1 MSNTLLEFKNLVTE
15 FHTEG
20 TTVKAVNDISFTL
33 NKGETVGIVGES
45 GSGKSVTSLS
55 AMRLIPSPPGIISGG
70 SIIFHKKNKEKVD
83 LLKISE
89 DQMRSYRGND
99 LAMIF
104 QEPMTSLNPVFTCGD
119 QVLEAIV
126 LHQKLNKKKAKK
138 LTIELFKK
146 VQLPDPERIFN
157 TYPHQISG
165 GQKQRV
171 MIAMAMSCEPSVLIA
186 DEPTTALDVTVQKT
200 ILQLMQ
206 ELQREKDM
214 GILFITHDLGVIA
227 ELADKVVVMYKGKIV
242 EQGNVWEIFTNP
254 KHPYTKGLLACRP
267 PLNKR
272 YTFLPTVK
280 DFMQV
285 DENGKIIDTN
295 ISVEDFT
302 KDLEISSAEREKKQ
316 KILFEKDPV
325 LQIKNLKTYFPIS
338 NSTKIPFTLQLGL
351 FGKEQK
357 VKLGKPIIIAISLFL
372 AFLLTSI
379 LYGVLMLFG
388 FSINNLINDLIAGA
402 VNGGVTVLLD
412 VGFILDLLTL
422 IVVFSGA
429 GILYSF
435 VFKSSRSSLE
445 KGLNIRSKSNVK
457 AVDKVSFDVYP
468 GETLGLVGE
477 SGCGKTTIGR
487 TILRLEEPTEGEMV
501 YKGIDIAKMKANEL
515 REFRKEV
522 QIIFQDPYSS
532 LNPRMTIGNAIMEPM
547 QVHNI
552 LENDEQRKKRVEEL
566 LVRVNLDPTH
576 FYRYPH
582 EFSGGQRQRIGIARA
597 LAVNPK
603 FIICDESVSALDVS
617 VQAQVLNLL
626 NELKEE
632 FGLTYIFISHDLS
645 VVKYMSDRM
654 LVMQDGKI
662 EEMGDADQ
670 IYNKPSTPYTQK
682 LIDAIPEGK
691 LEDIKKH
698 LESKGVKVK

>member
-1 MSNTLLEFKNLVTE
+1 MNDALLEFKNLVTE
-15 FHTEG
+15 FETEG
-20 TTVKAVNDISFTL
+20 KVLKAVNDVSFTL
-33 NKGETVGIVGES
+33 NKGETIGIVGES

-55 AMRLIPSPPGIISGG
+55 SMRLIPNPPGRISNGQ
-70 SIIFHKKNKEKVD
+70 IIFHKNDGSKVD
-83 LLKISE
+83 LVQLDEKE
-89 DQMRSYRGND
+89 MRSFRGNE

-119 QVLEAIV
+119 QVMEAIM
-126 LHQKLNKKKAKK
+126 LHQKISTSEAKD
-138 LTIELFKK
+138 LTIKLFEE
-146 VQLPDPERIFN
+146 VQLPDPERIFS

-171 MIAMAMSCEPSVLIA
+171 MIAMAMSCKPSVMIA

-200 ILQLMQ
+200 ILELMQ
-206 ELQREKDM
+206 NLQKEHDM

-227 ELADKVVVMYKGKIV
+227 ELADKVVVMYKGNIV
-242 EQGNVWEIFTNP
+242 EQGTVWDIFNNP

-267 PLNKR
+267 PLDKR
-272 YTFLPTVK
+272 YTFLPTVS

-285 DENGKIIDTN
+285 DKKGNIIEND
-295 ISVEDFT
+295 ISVEEFT
-302 KDLEISSAEREKKQ
+302 KDLVVPEGERLKKIEKIYSQ
-316 KILFEKDPV
+316 KPL
-325 LQIKNLKTYFPIS
+325 LQIKNLKTYFPIR
-338 NSTKIPFTLQLGL
+338 NGF
-351 FGKEQK
+351 FG
-357 VKLGKPIIIAISLFL
+357 
-372 AFLLTSI
+372 
-379 LYGVLMLFG
+379 
-388 FSINNLINDLIAGA
+388 
-402 VNGGVTVLLD
+402 
-412 VGFILDLLTL
+412 
-422 IVVFSGA
+422 
-429 GILYSF
+429 GITDY
-435 VFKSSRSSLE
+435 
-445 KGLNIRSKSNVK
+445 VK
-457 AVDKVSFDVYP
+457 AVDDITFDVFP

-477 SGCGKTTIGR
+477 SGCGKTTTGR
-487 TILRLEEPTEGEMV
+487 TILRLNEPTSGQMI
-501 YKGIDIAKMKANEL
+501 YKGRDISEFDEKEL

-566 LVRVNLDPTH
+566 LEKVSLSAEH
-576 FYRYPH
+576 FNRYPH

-645 VVKYMSDRM
+645 VVKYMSDKM
-654 LVMQDGKI
+654 VVMQGGKI
-662 EEMGDADQ
+662 EEMGESDQ
-670 IYNKPSTPYTQK
+670 IYKNPQTAYTK
-682 LIDAIPEGK
+682 RLIDAIPEGRA
-691 LEDIKKH
+691 ENIKINPA
-698 LESKGVKVK
+698 